1 MVVVEAGS
9 RIHLGFIDL
18 AGDLGRT
25 YGSIGLYLEKPS
37 FKAIVRESDE
47 IVVEGDGRDWILS
60 LIHI

>member
-47 IVVEGDGRDWILS
+47 IVVEARGEIGSKRL
-60 LIHI
+60 